1 MQMAQSLCSIQL
13 ALGRGFYLIIRV
25 KSLLLPSTLAKTRS
39 WRTSRRVF
47 LKEKKS
53 VHAVEKLQTLVVW
66 KSVIISAVKMY
77 GVVWHLWLTSAPH
90 CLVPTQTHQVRED
103 EIFPSAPKPT
113 SPLAC
118 SAAVSSLATLVSL
131 LSRSP
136 RAATSAAD
144 SSAQSP
150 AEPP

>member
-1 MQMAQSLCSIQL
+1 
-13 ALGRGFYLIIRV
+13 
-25 KSLLLPSTLAKTRS
+25 
-39 WRTSRRVF
+39 
-47 LKEKKS
+47 
-53 VHAVEKLQTLVVW
+53 
-66 KSVIISAVKMY
+66 MY

-118 SAAVSSLATLVSL
+118 SSAVSSSATLVSL

-136 RAATSAAD
+136 RAATLLLTVLLRVLLSLLKM
-144 SSAQSP
+144 QFPHGSP
-150 AEPP
+150 HLLPFQQNCVGQTVREILCLHVNPCWGRF